1 MYRPG
6 GEPGE
11 AGKALGSGRHWG
23 RHWGDSGDSGARLQR
38 FPACKRVLSRHGPG
52 PEASRRRRYAAFV
65 RAGVDDPPACP
76 WSKLLKQGVIGGEDF
91 VDEVKKRLALQEA
104 SPEMLASRGWLD
116 RPGLDD
122 LIAVSAGV
130 LDVDCS
136 DWVPGRRSTTAD
148 RALVTYLAFKTYG
161 YRGKELSD
169 AMGYRSSTSIHLA
182 AKRVEQSPALL
193 RAWRRLRREVDAE
206 FKAR

>member
-1 MYRPG
+1 MT
-6 GEPGE
+6 
-11 AGKALGSGRHWG
+11 
-23 RHWGDSGDSGARLQR
+23 
-38 FPACKRVLSRHGPG
+38 
-52 PEASRRRRYAAFV
+52 
-65 RAGVDDPPACP
+65 
-76 WSKLLKQGVIGGEDF
+76 
-91 VDEVKKRLALQEA
+91 
-104 SPEMLASRGWLD
+104 
-116 RPGLDD
+116 PGLDD

-169 AMGYRSSTSIHLA
+169 AMGYRSSTSIQLA

-193 RAWRRLRREVDAE
+193 RVWRRLRREVDAE
-206 FKAR
+206 FKARWLEA